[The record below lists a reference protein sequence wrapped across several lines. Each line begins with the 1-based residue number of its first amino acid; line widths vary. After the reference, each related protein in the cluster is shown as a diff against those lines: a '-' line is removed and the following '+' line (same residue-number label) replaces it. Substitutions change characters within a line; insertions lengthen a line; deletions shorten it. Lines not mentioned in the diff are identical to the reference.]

1 MTAPAPSGPVKR
13 SKRMYVYWGIA
24 LTLLIAVG
32 LVCWLVVVPVWR
44 VRDVVDRCEL
54 QSGPVGD
61 YLVLDDA
68 RTSIRDLGGSS
79 QAAHRLETYVAL
91 PDWLAPHKAKAVRM
105 LSLCGKHGLRG
116 LRNSLALKDEEARLW
131 AAVELLR
138 HGEDSPEVLALVKRA
153 SDQGGLL
160 LSPEA
165 GKVLAA
171 YRWSR
176 MPPETR
182 R

>member
-1 MTAPAPSGPVKR
+1 M
-13 SKRMYVYWGIA
+13 
-24 LTLLIAVG
+24 
-32 LVCWLVVVPVWR
+32 R
-44 VRDVVDRCEL
+44 VRDVVARCVL
-54 QSGPVGD
+54 PCGPVGD
-61 YLVLDDA
+61 YLVFDDA
-68 RTSIRDLGGSS
+68 RTVVHDLGGSS
-79 QAAHRLETYVAL
+79 QAAHRLEAYVAA

-116 LRNSLALKDEEARLW
+116 LRSSLALKDEEARLW